1 MSLPRERHDALF
13 RLLISDP
20 RHAAD
25 LLQDYLPPEIASRL
39 DPARPPELVEGASV
53 DGDGAATRMDALFR
67 VWIRGGGA
75 VYVLLEHKSY
85 FDQKT
90 PVQIMRYK
98 LAVFQTSAV
107 SGEVP
112 HGKLPLVIPLVFYHG
127 RGPWNVPLSIED
139 MIHVPPALEGIDGS
153 FGDYKIVDLVWTDP
167 PNHLRSV
174 VVRAVL
180 LALARSRADTI
191 PEDEVEFLV
200 AGIDDTELGR
210 YFLTYVIRQ
219 LKLPRERLM
228 AAIERLGPEAR
239 DKKAMV
245 GTIAEQILEEG
256 RMEGEAKGRVKC
268 LMEGEAKGLTKGK
281 ADSFLR
287 LARLKFGEVPPGRVE
302 QVRGAANG
310 ELDIWLDALF
320 SAEDL
325 DAVFAA
331 RSIH

>member
-25 LLQDYLPPEIASRL
+25 LLQDYLPPEFASRL

-67 VWIRGGGA
+67 VWIRGFA
-75 VYVLLEHKSY
+75 VYALLEHKSY
-85 FDQKT
+85 CDPNT
-90 PVQIMRYK
+90 TVQIMRYK

-112 HGKLPLVIPLVFYHG
+112 RGKVPHVIPLVFYHG
-127 RGPWNVPLSIED
+127 REPWSAPVSIEG
-139 MIHVPPALEGIDGS
+139 MIYGPPGLEGLVEGIREYTLIDLGQ
-153 FGDYKIVDLVWTDP
+153 IDP
-167 PNHLRSV
+167 RNLSRSK

-180 LALARSRADTI
+180 LALARSYADTI
-191 PEDEVEFLV
+191 PDDEVEFLV

-210 YFLTYVIRQ
+210 YFLTYVMRQ

-228 AAIERLGPEAR
+228 AVLDRLGLEAR

-256 RMEGEAKGRVKC
+256 EAKGRVKG
-268 LMEGEAKGLTKGK
+268 LMEGEAKGK

-302 QVRGAANG
+302 QVRGAASG